1 MGLYLPAHALRGTAN
16 RSGYRYGD
24 GAMRWSKLFIPTLRD
39 APADAEAASH
49 KLLVRGAFI
58 RQLHAGHYSLLPLG
72 LRVHDKVENIVR
84 QGMEEIGAQ
93 EFLLPA
99 MHPASIW
106 QRSGR
111 WESVGPEMF
120 RLQDRKEA
128 DLALGMTHEEV
139 FSEIAREIASYR
151 SLPQIWYQI
160 QWKFRDEPRPKSGLL
175 RVREFAMKDSYSFD
189 LDDAGLDHAFE
200 THREAYTRTFQRLSL
215 DAIAVQASSGMMGG
229 TGSVEFM
236 VPSPAGEDDIA
247 RCAGCGYAANVERA
261 TSTLAPVDDGENSA
275 DLARFPTPGVRTI
288 AALETVEGGAPA
300 HRQIK
305 TMVMVLDGAM
315 TLALVRGDH
324 QLNLQKL
331 ADGTGAVEIRPAEAA
346 ETLERLGAHPGS
358 LGAVGVKDVRIVADH
373 ALRGRHSLATGA
385 NEDDWHYSGV
395 DVDRDITVD
404 EWLDLRE
411 VSAGEPCVNC
421 GQPLEVVR
429 CIETGHI
436 FKLGRRYSEAMGA
449 TVLDADGVERTITMG
464 SYGIGIG
471 RAMAA
476 VAEVHHD
483 DRGLVWPAAVA
494 PYATVI
500 TVASMRDDAAVAAA
514 ERLYGEL
521 QARGVE
527 VLLDDRDARAGVKFA
542 DAELVGIPWRITAGR
557 AVADGEVELTE
568 RATSDTQRV
577 GIEDAASGVAER
589 LAGG

>member
-1 MGLYLPAHALRGTAN
+1 
-16 RSGYRYGD
+16 
-24 GAMRWSKLFIPTLRD
+24 MRWSRLFVPTLRD

-49 KLLVRGAFI
+49 KLLVRGGFI

-84 QGMEEIGAQ
+84 RGMEDIGAQ

-139 FSEIAREIASYR
+139 FSEIAREITSYR
-151 SLPQIWYQI
+151 LLPQIWYQI

-189 LDDAGLDHAFE
+189 LDDAGLDHSFDI
-200 THREAYTRTFQRLSL
+200 HREAYTRIFERLSL
-215 DAIAVQASSGMMGG
+215 DAISVQASSGMMGG

-236 VPSPAGEDDIA
+236 VASPAGEDDIA
-247 RCAGCGYAANVERA
+247 RCLGCGYAANVERA
-261 TSTLAPVDDGENSA
+261 TAALAPVDDGETSGE
-275 DLARFPTPGVRTI
+275 LSRFATPGVRTI
-288 AALETVEGGAPA
+288 AALETVAGGAPA
-300 HRQIK
+300 NRQIK
-305 TMVMVLDGAM
+305 TMVMVLDNSM

-331 ADGTGAVEIRPAEAA
+331 ADGTRAVDIRPAEAA

-358 LGAVGVKDVRIVADH
+358 LGAVGVRDLKIVVDH
-373 ALRGRHSLATGA
+373 ALRGRRNLATGA
-385 NEDDWHYSGV
+385 NEDDWHLSGV
-395 DVDRDITVD
+395 DIDRDIAVD

-411 VSAGEPCVNC
+411 VSAGEPCVGC
-421 GQPLEVVR
+421 GRPLEVVR

-436 FKLGRRYSEAMGA
+436 FKLGRRYAEAMGA

-476 VAEVHHD
+476 VAETHHD
-483 DRGLVWPAAVA
+483 DRGLIWPTAVA
-494 PYATVI
+494 PYETVI

-514 ERLYGEL
+514 ERLYREL
-521 QARGVE
+521 QSLGVE

-568 RATSDTQRV
+568 RSTGHTDRV
-577 GIEDAASGVAER
+577 SVEDAADKVVRLVAAAR
-589 LAGG
+589 L

>member
-1 MGLYLPAHALRGTAN
+1 
-16 RSGYRYGD
+16 
-24 GAMRWSKLFIPTLRD
+24 MRWSKLFIPTLRD

-49 KLLVRGAFI
+49 KLLVRGGFM

-111 WESVGPEMF
+111 WYSVGPEMF

-139 FSEIAREIASYR
+139 FSEISREITSYR

-200 THREAYTRTFQRLSL
+200 VHREAYTRTFQRLSL

-261 TSTLAPVDDGENSA
+261 TSALAPVDDGDTSA

-305 TMVMVLDGAM
+305 TMVMVLDGEM

-346 ETLERLGAHPGS
+346 ETLARLGAHPGS

-373 ALRGRHSLATGA
+373 ALRGRRNLATGT
-385 NEDDWHYSGV
+385 NTDDWHYSGV
-395 DVDRDITVD
+395 DVDRDIAVD

-421 GQPLEVVR
+421 GRPLEVVR

-521 QARGVE
+521 QDRGVE

-568 RATSDTQRV
+568 RATGDTQRV
-577 GIEDAASGVAER
+577 GIGDAAGGVAER
-589 LAGG
+589 LAGA

>member
-1 MGLYLPAHALRGTAN
+1 
-16 RSGYRYGD
+16 
-24 GAMRWSKLFIPTLRD
+24 MRWSRLFVPTLRD

-49 KLLVRGAFI
+49 RLLVRGGFV

-72 LRVHDKVENIVR
+72 LRVHDKVEGIVR
-84 QGMEEIGAQ
+84 RGMEEIGAQ

-99 MHPASIW
+99 VHPASIW

-111 WESVGPEMF
+111 WESMGPEMF

-139 FSEIAREIASYR
+139 FAEIAREIASYR

-175 RVREFAMKDSYSFD
+175 RVREFSMKDSYSFD
-189 LDDAGLDHAFE
+189 LDDAGLDRSFDIH
-200 THREAYTRTFQRLSL
+200 HEAYTRIFERLSL

-247 RCAGCGYAANVERA
+247 VCFSGGGYAANVERA
-261 TSTLAPVDDGENSA
+261 TSALAPVDDGETSA
-275 DLARFPTPGVRTI
+275 ALTRFPTPGVRTI
-288 AALETVEGGAPA
+288 AALEEVDGGAPA

-305 TMVMVLDGAM
+305 TMVMVLDGEM
-315 TLALVRGDH
+315 TLALLRGDH

-331 ADGTGAVEIRPAEAA
+331 ADGTGASDIRPAEPA
-346 ETLERLGAHPGS
+346 ETLARLGAHPGS
-358 LGAVGVKDVRIVADH
+358 LGAVGVEDLPIVADH
-373 ALRGRHSLATGA
+373 ALRGRRNLTTGA
-385 NEDDWHYSGV
+385 NTDDWHYSGV
-395 DVDRDITVD
+395 DIDRDIAVG

-411 VSAGEPCVNC
+411 VSAGEPCVTC
-421 GQPLEVVR
+421 GEPLEVVR

-436 FKLGRRYSEAMGA
+436 FKLGRRYAEAMGA
-449 TVLDADGVERTITMG
+449 TVLDADGVERAITMG

-483 DRGLVWPAAVA
+483 DRGLVWPVAVA
-494 PYATVI
+494 PYEAVI

-521 QARGVE
+521 ESLGVE

-542 DAELVGIPWRITAGR
+542 DSELVGIPWRITAGR

-568 RATSDTQRV
+568 RATGDTERV
-577 GIEDAASGVAER
+577 AIDDAAARVAAMVTSAR
-589 LAGG
+589 T

>member
-1 MGLYLPAHALRGTAN
+1 
-16 RSGYRYGD
+16 
-24 GAMRWSKLFIPTLRD
+24 
-39 APADAEAASH
+39 
-49 KLLVRGAFI
+49 
-58 RQLHAGHYSLLPLG
+58 
-72 LRVHDKVENIVR
+72 
-84 QGMEEIGAQ
+84 
-93 EFLLPA
+93 
-99 MHPASIW
+99 
-106 QRSGR
+106 
-111 WESVGPEMF
+111 
-120 RLQDRKEA
+120 
-128 DLALGMTHEEV
+128 
-139 FSEIAREIASYR
+139 
-151 SLPQIWYQI
+151 
-160 QWKFRDEPRPKSGLL
+160 
-175 RVREFAMKDSYSFD
+175 
-189 LDDAGLDHAFE
+189 
-200 THREAYTRTFQRLSL
+200 
-215 DAIAVQASSGMMGG
+215 
-229 TGSVEFM
+229 
-236 VPSPAGEDDIA
+236 
-247 RCAGCGYAANVERA
+247 
-261 TSTLAPVDDGENSA
+261 
-275 DLARFPTPGVRTI
+275 
-288 AALETVEGGAPA
+288 
-300 HRQIK
+300 
-305 TMVMVLDGAM
+305 MVMVLDGAM

-358 LGAVGVKDVRIVADH
+358 LGAVGVEDLRIVADH
-373 ALRGRHSLATGA
+373 ALQGRRNLATGA

-421 GQPLEVVR
+421 GRPLEVVR

-521 QARGVE
+521 QERGVE

-568 RATSDTQRV
+568 RATGDTQRV

-589 LAGG
+589 LAGA

>member
-1 MGLYLPAHALRGTAN
+1 MQPASAARKGHVALELDTVAT
-16 RSGYRYGD
+16 
-24 GAMRWSKLFIPTLRD
+24 AMRWSRLFVPTLRD

-49 KLLVRGAFI
+49 KLLVRGGFI

-84 QGMEEIGAQ
+84 GGMEEIGAQ

-139 FSEIAREIASYR
+139 FTEIAREITSYR
-151 SLPQIWYQI
+151 SLPQVWYQI

-189 LDDAGLDHAFE
+189 LDDAGLDHSFE
-200 THREAYTRTFQRLSL
+200 IHREAYTRIFERLSL

-236 VPSPAGEDDIA
+236 VASPAGEDDIA
-247 RCAGCGYAANVERA
+247 RCSGCGYAANVERA
-261 TSTLAPVDDGENSA
+261 VAALAPVDDGESGGE
-275 DLARFPTPGVRTI
+275 LTRFPTPGVRTI

-300 HRQIK
+300 NRQIK
-305 TMVMVLDGAM
+305 TMVMVLDGSV

-331 ADGTGAVEIRPAEAA
+331 ADCTRAVDIRPAEPA

-358 LGAVGVKDVRIVADH
+358 LGAVGVKDLRIVADH
-373 ALRGRHSLATGA
+373 ALRGRRNLATGA
-385 NEDDWHYSGV
+385 NTDDWHYSGV
-395 DVDRDITVD
+395 DIERDIAVD

-411 VSAGEPCVNC
+411 VSAGEPCTNC
-421 GQPLEVVR
+421 GRPLEVIR

-436 FKLGRRYSEAMGA
+436 FKLGRRYAEAMGA
-449 TVLDADGVERTITMG
+449 TVLDADGVERPITMG
-464 SYGIGIG
+464 SYGIGVG

-483 DRGLVWPAAVA
+483 DRGLTWPVAVA
-494 PYATVI
+494 PYETVI
-500 TVASMRDDAAVAAA
+500 TVASMRDETAVAAA
-514 ERLYGEL
+514 EQLYLEL
-521 QARGVE
+521 QSLGVE

-568 RATSDTQRV
+568 RATGDTQRV
-577 GIEDAASGVAER
+577 GIEEAAARVAALLDSAR
-589 LAGG
+589 S

>member
-1 MGLYLPAHALRGTAN
+1 
-16 RSGYRYGD
+16 
-24 GAMRWSKLFIPTLRD
+24 MRWSKLFIPTLRD

-49 KLLVRGAFI
+49 KLLVRGGFI

-139 FSEIAREIASYR
+139 FAEIAREITSYR

-189 LDDAGLDHAFE
+189 LDDAGLDRSFE
-200 THREAYTRTFQRLSL
+200 IHREAYTHIFQRLSL

-236 VPSPAGEDDIA
+236 VASPAGEDDIA

-261 TSTLAPVDDGENSA
+261 TAALAPVDDGETS
-275 DLARFPTPGVRTI
+275 DELVRFPTPGVRTI

-300 HRQIK
+300 QRQIK
-305 TMVMVLDGAM
+305 TMVMVLDGSM

-331 ADGTGAVEIRPAEAA
+331 ADGTGAVDIRPAEPA

-358 LGAVGVKDVRIVADH
+358 LGAVGVKDLPIVADH
-373 ALRGRHSLATGA
+373 SLRGRRNLATGA
-385 NEDDWHYSGV
+385 NADGWHYSGV
-395 DVDRDITVD
+395 DIERDIAVD

-421 GQPLEVVR
+421 GRPLEVVR
-429 CIETGHI
+429 CIEAGHI
-436 FKLGRRYSEAMGA
+436 FKLGRRYAEAMGA
-449 TVLDADGVERTITMG
+449 AVLDADGVERTITMG

-476 VAEVHHD
+476 VAETHHD
-483 DRGLVWPAAVA
+483 DRGLIWPVAVA
-494 PYATVI
+494 PYETVI

-521 QARGVE
+521 QGLGVE
-527 VLLDDRDARAGVKFA
+527 VLLDDRDARAGVKFT
-542 DAELVGIPWRITAGR
+542 DAELVGIPWRITVGR
-557 AVADGEVELTE
+557 ALAEGAVELTDRTNGE
-568 RATSDTQRV
+568 TQRV
-577 GIEDAASGVAER
+577 GVEDAAARVAA
-589 LAGG
+589 LIADAQP

>member
-1 MGLYLPAHALRGTAN
+1 
-16 RSGYRYGD
+16 
-24 GAMRWSKLFIPTLRD
+24 MRWSKLFVPTLRD

-49 KLLVRGAFI
+49 KLLVRGGFI

-72 LRVHDKVENIVR
+72 LRVHEKVENIVR

-120 RLQDRKEA
+120 RLKDRKEA

-139 FSEIAREIASYR
+139 FAEIAREITSYR

-189 LDDAGLDHAFE
+189 LDDAGLDRSFDI
-200 THREAYTRTFQRLSL
+200 HREAYTRIFERLLL

-236 VPSPAGEDDIA
+236 VASPAGEDDIA
-247 RCAGCGYAANVERA
+247 RCLGCGYAANVERA
-261 TSTLAPVDDGENSA
+261 TSVLAPVEDGDIRDD
-275 DLARFPTPGVRTI
+275 LVRFPTPGVRTI

-305 TMVMVLDGAM
+305 TMVMVLDGSM

-331 ADGTGAVEIRPAEAA
+331 ADGTGTVDIRPAEPA

-358 LGAVGVKDVRIVADH
+358 LGAVGVKDLPIVADH
-373 ALRGRHSLATGA
+373 CLRGRRNLATGA
-385 NEDDWHYSGV
+385 NADGWHYSGV
-395 DVDRDITVD
+395 DIERDIAVD

-421 GQPLEVVR
+421 GRPLEVVR
-429 CIETGHI
+429 CIEAGHI
-436 FKLGRRYSEAMGA
+436 FKLGRRYAEAMGA
-449 TVLDADGVERTITMG
+449 AVLDADGVERTITMG

-483 DRGLVWPAAVA
+483 DRGLIWPVAVA
-494 PYATVI
+494 PYETVI

-521 QARGVE
+521 QGLGVE

-542 DAELVGIPWRITAGR
+542 DAELVGIPWRITVGR
-557 AVADGEVELTE
+557 ALAEGAVELTDRTNGE
-568 RATSDTQRV
+568 TQRV
-577 GIEDAASGVAER
+577 GVEDAAARVAA
-589 LAGG
+589 LIADAQP

>member
-1 MGLYLPAHALRGTAN
+1 
-16 RSGYRYGD
+16 
-24 GAMRWSKLFIPTLRD
+24 MRWSRLFIPTLRD

-49 KLLVRGAFI
+49 KLLVRGGFI

-72 LRVHDKVENIVR
+72 LRVHDKVESIVR

-111 WESVGPEMF
+111 WDSVGPEMF

-139 FSEIAREIASYR
+139 FSEIAREITSYR

-189 LDDAGLDHAFE
+189 LDDAGLDHSFGI
-200 THREAYTRTFQRLSL
+200 HREAYARIFERLSL

-236 VPSPAGEDDIA
+236 VASPAGEDDIA
-247 RCAGCGYAANVERA
+247 RCSGCGYAANVERA
-261 TSTLAPVDDGENSA
+261 TSTLAPVDDGESSGE
-275 DLARFPTPGVRTI
+275 LTRFPTPGVRTI

-331 ADGTGAVEIRPAEAA
+331 ADGTRAVEIRPAEAA
-346 ETLERLGAHPGS
+346 ETLERLGARPGS
-358 LGAVGVKDVRIVADH
+358 LGAVGVEDLRIVGDH
-373 ALRGRHSLATGA
+373 ALRGRHNLATGA

-395 DVDRDITVD
+395 DVDRDINVD

-494 PYATVI
+494 PYTTVI

-514 ERLYGEL
+514 ERLYVDL
-521 QARGVE
+521 QGQGVE

-557 AVADGEVELTE
+557 AVADSEVELTE
-568 RATSDTQRV
+568 RATGDTQRV
-577 GIEDAASGVAER
+577 GIGDAAARVAARLVDARSLDVQSGGARV
-589 LAGG
+589 

>member
-1 MGLYLPAHALRGTAN
+1 
-16 RSGYRYGD
+16 
-24 GAMRWSKLFIPTLRD
+24 MRWSKLFIPTLRD

-49 KLLVRGAFI
+49 KLLVRGGFI

-139 FSEIAREIASYR
+139 FAEIAREITSYR

-189 LDDAGLDHAFE
+189 LDDAGLDRSFE
-200 THREAYTRTFQRLSL
+200 IHREAYTRIFERLSL

-236 VPSPAGEDDIA
+236 VASPAGEDDIA
-247 RCAGCGYAANVERA
+247 RCLGCGYAANVERA
-261 TSTLAPVDDGENSA
+261 TSVLAPVEDEDTSDD
-275 DLARFPTPGVRTI
+275 LVRFPTPGVRTI

-305 TMVMVLDGAM
+305 TMVMVLDGSM

-331 ADGTGAVEIRPAEAA
+331 ADGTGAVDIRPAEPA

-358 LGAVGVKDVRIVADH
+358 LGAVGVKDLPIVADH
-373 ALRGRHSLATGA
+373 CLRGRRNLATGA
-385 NEDDWHYSGV
+385 NADGWHYSGV
-395 DVDRDITVD
+395 DIERDIAVD

-421 GQPLEVVR
+421 GRPLEVVR

-436 FKLGRRYSEAMGA
+436 FKLGRRYAEAMGA
-449 TVLDADGVERTITMG
+449 AVLDADGVERTITMG

-476 VAEVHHD
+476 VAETHHD
-483 DRGLVWPAAVA
+483 DRGLIWPVAVA
-494 PYATVI
+494 PYETVI

-514 ERLYGEL
+514 ERLYSEL
-521 QARGVE
+521 QGLGVE

-542 DAELVGIPWRITAGR
+542 DAELVGIPWRITVGR
-557 AVADGEVELTE
+557 ALAEGAVELTDRTNGE
-568 RATSDTQRV
+568 TQRV
-577 GIEDAASGVAER
+577 GVEDAAARVAA
-589 LAGG
+589 LIADAQS

>member
-1 MGLYLPAHALRGTAN
+1 
-16 RSGYRYGD
+16 
-24 GAMRWSKLFIPTLRD
+24 MRWSKLFIPTLRD

-49 KLLVRGAFI
+49 KLLVRGGCI

-139 FSEIAREIASYR
+139 FAEIAREITSYR

-189 LDDAGLDHAFE
+189 LDDAGLDRSFE
-200 THREAYTRTFQRLSL
+200 IHREAYTRIFQRLSL

-236 VPSPAGEDDIA
+236 VASPAGEDDIA

-261 TSTLAPVDDGENSA
+261 TAALAPVDDGETS
-275 DLARFPTPGVRTI
+275 DELVRFPTPGVRTI

-300 HRQIK
+300 QRQIK
-305 TMVMVLDGAM
+305 TMVMVLDGSM

-331 ADGTGAVEIRPAEAA
+331 ADGTGAVDIRPAEPA

-358 LGAVGVKDVRIVADH
+358 LGAVGVKDLPIVADH
-373 ALRGRHSLATGA
+373 SLRGRRNLATGA
-385 NEDDWHYSGV
+385 NADGWHYSGV
-395 DVDRDITVD
+395 DIERDIAVD

-421 GQPLEVVR
+421 GRPLEVVR
-429 CIETGHI
+429 CIEAGHI
-436 FKLGRRYSEAMGA
+436 FKLGRRYAEAMGA
-449 TVLDADGVERTITMG
+449 AVLDADGVERTITMG

-476 VAEVHHD
+476 VAETHHD
-483 DRGLVWPAAVA
+483 DRGLIWPVAVA
-494 PYATVI
+494 PYETVI

-521 QARGVE
+521 QGLGVE

-542 DAELVGIPWRITAGR
+542 DAELVGIPWRITVGR
-557 AVADGEVELTE
+557 ALAEGAVELTDRTNGE
-568 RATSDTQRV
+568 TQRV
-577 GIEDAASGVAER
+577 GVEDAAARVAA
-589 LAGG
+589 LIADAQP

>member
-1 MGLYLPAHALRGTAN
+1 
-16 RSGYRYGD
+16 
-24 GAMRWSKLFIPTLRD
+24 MRWSKLFIPTLRD

-49 KLLVRGAFI
+49 KLLVRGGFI

-139 FSEIAREIASYR
+139 FAEIAREITSYR
-151 SLPQIWYQI
+151 SLPQTWYQI

-189 LDDAGLDHAFE
+189 LDDAGLDRSFE
-200 THREAYTRTFQRLSL
+200 IHREAYTRIFERLSL

-236 VPSPAGEDDIA
+236 VASPAGEDDIA

-261 TSTLAPVDDGENSA
+261 TSVLAPVEDGDTSDD
-275 DLARFPTPGVRTI
+275 LVRFPTPEVRTI

-305 TMVMVLDGAM
+305 TMVMVLDGSM

-331 ADGTGAVEIRPAEAA
+331 ADGTGAVDIRPAEPA

-358 LGAVGVKDVRIVADH
+358 LGAVGVKDLPIVADH
-373 ALRGRHSLATGA
+373 CLRGRRNLATGA
-385 NEDDWHYSGV
+385 NADGWHYSGV
-395 DVDRDITVD
+395 DIERDIAVD

-421 GQPLEVVR
+421 GRPLEVVR
-429 CIETGHI
+429 CIEAGHI
-436 FKLGRRYSEAMGA
+436 FKLGRRYAEAMGA
-449 TVLDADGVERTITMG
+449 AVLDADGVERTITMG

-476 VAEVHHD
+476 VAETHHD
-483 DRGLVWPAAVA
+483 DRGLIWPVAVA
-494 PYATVI
+494 PYETVI

-521 QARGVE
+521 QGLGVE

-542 DAELVGIPWRITAGR
+542 DAELVGIPWRITVGR
-557 AVADGEVELTE
+557 ALAEGAVELTDRTNGE
-568 RATSDTQRV
+568 TQRV
-577 GIEDAASGVAER
+577 GVEDAAARVAA
-589 LAGG
+589 LIADAQP

>member
-1 MGLYLPAHALRGTAN
+1 
-16 RSGYRYGD
+16 
-24 GAMRWSKLFIPTLRD
+24 MRWSKLFIPTLRD

-49 KLLVRGAFI
+49 KLLVRGGFI

-84 QGMEEIGAQ
+84 LSMEEIGAQ

-111 WESVGPEMF
+111 WDSVGPEMF

-139 FSEIAREIASYR
+139 FSEISREITSYR

-200 THREAYTRTFQRLSL
+200 VHREAYTRTFQRLSL

-261 TSTLAPVDDGENSA
+261 TSALAPVDDGDTSA

-358 LGAVGVKDVRIVADH
+358 LGAVGVKDVRILADH
-373 ALRGRHSLATGA
+373 ALRGRRNLATGA
-385 NEDDWHYSGV
+385 NTDDWHYSGV

-421 GQPLEVVR
+421 GRPLEVVR

-521 QARGVE
+521 QGRGVE

-542 DAELVGIPWRITAGR
+542 DAELIGIPWRITAGR
-557 AVADGEVELTE
+557 AVADDEVELTE
-568 RATSDTQRV
+568 RATGDTQRV
-577 GIEDAASGVAER
+577 GIGDAASGVAER
-589 LAGG
+589 LAGA

>member
-1 MGLYLPAHALRGTAN
+1 
-16 RSGYRYGD
+16 
-24 GAMRWSKLFIPTLRD
+24 MRWSKLFIPTLRD

-49 KLLVRGAFI
+49 KLLVRGGFI

-139 FSEIAREIASYR
+139 FAEIAREITSYR

-189 LDDAGLDHAFE
+189 LDDAGLDRSFE
-200 THREAYTRTFQRLSL
+200 IHREAYTRIFQRLSL

-236 VPSPAGEDDIA
+236 VASPAGEDDIA

-261 TSTLAPVDDGENSA
+261 TAALAPVDDGETS
-275 DLARFPTPGVRTI
+275 DELVRFPTPGVRTI

-300 HRQIK
+300 QRQIK
-305 TMVMVLDGAM
+305 TMVMVLDGSM

-331 ADGTGAVEIRPAEAA
+331 ADGTGAVDIRPAEPA

-358 LGAVGVKDVRIVADH
+358 LGAVGVKDLPIVADH
-373 ALRGRHSLATGA
+373 SLRGRRNLATGA
-385 NEDDWHYSGV
+385 NADGWHYSGV
-395 DVDRDITVD
+395 DIESDIAVD

-421 GQPLEVVR
+421 GRPLEVVR
-429 CIETGHI
+429 CIEAGHI
-436 FKLGRRYSEAMGA
+436 FKLGRRYAEAMGA
-449 TVLDADGVERTITMG
+449 AVLDADGVERTITMG

-476 VAEVHHD
+476 VAETHHD
-483 DRGLVWPAAVA
+483 DRGLIWPVAVA
-494 PYATVI
+494 PYETVI

-521 QARGVE
+521 QGLGVE

-542 DAELVGIPWRITAGR
+542 DAELVGIPWRITVGR
-557 AVADGEVELTE
+557 ALAEGAVELTDRTNGE
-568 RATSDTQRV
+568 TQRV
-577 GIEDAASGVAER
+577 GVEDAAARVAA
-589 LAGG
+589 LIAGAQP